1 MTIGGDES
9 LDPIPHILG
18 ALLGWK
24 VFRTGNGI
32 VLRLETAISR
42 QQAKAGQATLHDV
55 ALNVRQ
61 MRALAHNISRLA
73 DEHEGIAKQARKKR
87 WWR

>member
-1 MTIGGDES
+1 MTTGGDEP
-9 LDPIPHILG
+9 LDPNPHILG
-18 ALLGWK
+18 AVLGWEA
-24 VFRTGNGI
+24 FQTGSGI
-32 VLRLETAISR
+32 VLRLETAISKH
-42 QQAKAGQATLHDV
+42 QAKAGQATLHDV

-73 DEHEGIAKQARKKR
+73 DEHEGITRPAEKKR